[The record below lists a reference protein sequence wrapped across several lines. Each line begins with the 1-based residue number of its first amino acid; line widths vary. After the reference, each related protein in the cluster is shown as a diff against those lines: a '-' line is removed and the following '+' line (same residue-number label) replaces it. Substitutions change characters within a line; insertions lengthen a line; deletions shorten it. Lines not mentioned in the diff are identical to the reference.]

1 MRKLLFTWLLST
13 AVVSFTI
20 AQDGKVIAKN
30 PEVITGQLIKITEPL
45 SQIKPNPA
53 LKDIIVRDENGVV
66 WSNVRPK
73 PQPFIGENHAEQ
85 NAMAADPIMQKN
97 YNSGNSQSPEMNA
110 ATIGANFNGMGFS
123 NVNPPD
129 PSLCVGPN
137 HVIQM
142 INGSSGA
149 YFKVYN
155 KTGGQVVA
163 QTFLDAI
170 TGRGGLGD
178 PVALYDQLADR
189 YVLTE
194 FANTSETGS
203 EGLIFAV
210 SQTNDPAGS
219 WYVYFFSTGTI
230 FPDYPKFSVWPD
242 AYYGT
247 TNDFTASYVGST
259 VYAFDRAKMIA
270 GNTTATMQKF
280 TLGST
285 SKFFSMCPVLWQGT
299 TAPPS
304 GTGGLIAY
312 MADDAWTATTSDV
325 DSIGL
330 LEFKVNFTT
339 PSSTTVTTKSS
350 LAASTFKSDIC
361 TATRGRCISQP
372 GSTVA
377 VEALQQKL
385 MNQPIYRNFGSYE
398 GIVLTHIVDKGSNIS
413 GVRWYEL
420 TKTSGNWGIN
430 QQSTYTPDNT
440 NRWMPGVCYDKF
452 GNIGLAYNV
461 SSSATGVFPG
471 ARFTGRKSCDPLNSM
486 TYAEQTIVAGTA
498 ANASTRYGDYN
509 HLVADPDG
517 TTFWFTAE
525 WNGAS
530 TWSTRVASFTL
541 DQCTPSLCGDATG
554 LSSSSL
560 TNTSAT
566 ISWTAVSGATSY
578 DVDYKLSTSATWINA
593 VTATTSTSVNLS
605 ALTQGSVYDWRVRA
619 NCASGSGNYVSAQFT
634 TTSPAVCNAPGG
646 LTSSSVTSGGA
657 TVAWTAVSG
666 ATSYTVEY
674 KLSSATA
681 YTTVAAAATGT
692 SVSITGLTASSTYD
706 WRVRAN
712 CASGSSTYTNAQFV
726 TSAATSVCPG
736 PLDVSTNGTR
746 GGAATIPFNTDTK
759 GLINPSGDNDYYKF
773 VITNAGSIT
782 VTLGTLPGDYDLRLY
797 RNNTQVAISELAGSS
812 SETIN
817 YNATAGTYYAR
828 VYGYNGANSS
838 TVCYTL
844 KVALG
849 TASVP
854 ETGNGSD
861 ITGKAKIQ
869 TFPNPV
875 HQVLNVNI
883 PGLSA
888 RADIRLF
895 DINGRLLMRKQTTQ
909 ANTELDIRKLANG
922 VYFVKV
928 DDVNGNAIYQS
939 KIVKQ

>member
-1 MRKLLFTWLLST
+1 MRKLLTTWLLS
-13 AVVSFTI
+13 AAAISSGF
-20 AQDGKVIAKN
+20 AQNDRVNVKD
-30 PEVITGQLIKITEPL
+30 PEVITGQLIRVTEPL
-45 SQIKPNPA
+45 RQFKPNPA
-53 LKDIIVRDENGVV
+53 FKDVIVRDENGVV
-66 WSNVRPK
+66 WANVRPK
-73 PQPFIGENHAEQ
+73 AQPFVGEYHPEQ

-97 YNSGNSQSPEMNA
+97 YNDGQAPTINA
-110 ATIGANFNGMGFS
+110 ATIGANFNGMGYTA
-123 NVNPPD
+123 VNPPD
-129 PSLCVGPN
+129 PTLCVGPN

-142 INGSSGA
+142 INGNSGA

-178 PVALYDQLADR
+178 PIALYDQLADR

-219 WYVYFFSTGTI
+219 WYVYFFSTGTV

-242 AYYGT
+242 AYYCT

-270 GNTTATMQKF
+270 GNTTATVQKF

-285 SKFFSMCPVLWQGT
+285 SKFFSMSPVLWQGT

-339 PSSTTVTTKSS
+339 PSATTVTTKVS
-350 LAASTFKSDIC
+350 LATSAYKSDIC

-372 GSTVA
+372 GTTVA
-377 VEALQQKL
+377 VEALQQKV
-385 MNQPIYRNFGSYE
+385 MNQPVYRNFGSYE

-420 TKTSGNWGIN
+420 NKTSGNWSIN

-440 NRWMPGVCYDKF
+440 HRWLPGICYDKF
-452 GNIGLAYNV
+452 GNIGMAYNV

-471 ARFTGRKSCDPLNSM
+471 ARFTGRKSCDPLNTM
-486 TYAEQTIVAGTA
+486 TYAEQTIIAGTA
-498 ANASTRYGDYN
+498 ANGSTRYGDYN

-517 TTFWFTAE
+517 ATFWFTAE

-541 DQCTPSLCGDATG
+541 DQCTPAVCGDPTG
-554 LSSSSL
+554 LVSSAI
-560 TNTSAT
+560 TNSSAT
-566 ISWTAVSGATSY
+566 VSWTAVSGALSY
-578 DVDYKLSTSATWINA
+578 DVDYKLSSSTTWINA
-593 VTATTSTSVNLS
+593 ATATTATSAGLTALATGST
-605 ALTQGSVYDWRVRA
+605 YDWRVRA
-619 NCASGSGNYVSAQFT
+619 TCSGGSGNYVAAQFT
-634 TTSPAVCNAPGG
+634 TTAPCNTPGG
-646 LTSSSVTSGGA
+646 LTSSSVTSSGA
-657 TVAWTAVSG
+657 TVSWTAVSG
-666 ATSYTVEY
+666 ANNYTVEY
-674 KLSSATA
+674 KLTSATA
-681 YTTVAAAATGT
+681 YTTAASATTAT
-692 SVSITGLTASSTYD
+692 SVSISGLSASSTYD

-712 CASGSSTYTNAQFV
+712 CASGSSAYANAQFTTGAV
-726 TSAATSVCPG
+726 SVCPG

-746 GGAATIPFNTDTK
+746 AGAATIPFNTDVK
-759 GLINPSGDNDYYKF
+759 GLISPSGDNDYYKF
-773 VITNAGSIT
+773 VITNPGTFT

-797 RNNTQVAISELAGSS
+797 RNNTQVAISELGGTS

-817 YNATAGTYYAR
+817 YNATANTYYAR
-828 VYGYNGANSS
+828 VYGFNGANSS

-844 KVALG
+844 KVTLG
-849 TASVP
+849 TASLP
-854 ETGNGSD
+854 ETGNNPDLS
-861 ITGKAKIQ
+861 GKGRIQ
-869 TFPNPV
+869 VFPNPA
-875 HQVLNVNI
+875 HKMLNVHV
-883 PGLSA
+883 PGLST
-888 RADIRLF
+888 RANIHVF
-895 DINGRLLMRKQTTQ
+895 DINGRLLINRQITQ
-909 ANTELDIRKLANG
+909 ANTALDVNKLANG
-922 VYFVKV
+922 VYFIKV
-928 DDVNGNAIYQS
+928 DDVNGHTIYQS
-939 KIVKQ
+939 KFVKQ